1 MQYKNSYAIQLGT
14 MLAFTFLNGL
24 FTFFSPSTPE
34 VPAQGQE
41 KVLKIETIR
50 QDVTSYTQ
58 VLKKADTCEKVT
70 DKEEND
76 FYSCPDSTTI
86 SMVHW
91 TRSPDRKGVVT
102 KYYDKD
108 KNLLMIY
115 GHPDDVY

>member
-24 FTFFSPSTPE
+24 FAFFSPSTPA
-34 VPAQGQE
+34 VPEQE

-58 VLKKADTCEKVT
+58 VLKKSETCEKVT

-76 FYSCPDSTTI
+76 FYSCADGTTI

-91 TRSPDRKGVVT
+91 TRGGDRKGVVT

-108 KNLLMIY
+108 KNLLMVY